1 MYGVRPPQGWGEP
14 SFGDSPPR
22 VWGGTVVPG
31 GGGWT
36 CVCAALIL
44 QGRLGFVL
52 LLINPNDKVSLEHA
66 APLVPKIRGI
76 FKHDLI
82 CVVNLQG
89 LGPATGYVTDW
100 EQVPV
105 SEQEVLK
112 AFEGSGEAPLVLSC
126 SSSDAGS
133 WEAMMV
139 KAAQKL
145 LKEKE
150 GHKSPLLPHLMCCL
164 M

>member
-1 MYGVRPPQGWGEP
+1 M
-14 SFGDSPPR
+14 
-22 VWGGTVVPG
+22 
-31 GGGWT
+31 
-36 CVCAALIL
+36 
-44 QGRLGFVL
+44 
-52 LLINPNDKVSLEHA
+52 
-66 APLVPKIRGI
+66 VPKIRGI
-76 FKHDLI
+76 FEHDLI

-112 AFEGSGEAPLVLSC
+112 AFDGSGEAPLVLSC
-126 SSSDAGS
+126 SSDTGS

-145 LKEKE
+145 LKEKK
-150 GHKSPLLPHLMCCL
+150 GIKSPLPSCCL